1 MIGRG
6 ILLGR
11 VLGIPIRIDYSWIL
25 IVLLITASMAV
36 GFGQDFPYLSMPSL
50 VSLGLTA
57 AMLLFGS
64 VLAHELS
71 HAVVARRNQ
80 VGIRG
85 ITLFVFGGAAEMIDE
100 PPNAGA
106 ELRIAAAGPAMS
118 LFLAALFFGLYRAGL
133 GAVPLP
139 LVALAET
146 LAGLNLLLVAFN
158 LVPGFPL
165 DGGRVLRAL
174 LWGIWGKLS
183 AATRVSAGVG
193 SLFGGM
199 VILMGVLWIVAFG
212 NLIGGLWFIFIGIF
226 LRSAAGTSY
235 QQLLIRRALE
245 GVRARDL
252 MTREVTVVP
261 EQMSIAEA
269 VDNLIL
275 PTGLSELPVVDH
287 GRFVGMLHLASI
299 RARDSA
305 TWATLTAS
313 DVMSREILADALSP
327 DDEALK
333 VLAILGSQER
343 MLPVVDGGI
352 LLGVVTRRDVLR
364 RLQIRMELRT

>member
-6 ILLGR
+6 LLVGT
-11 VLGIPIRIDYSWIL
+11 VLGIPIRIDYSWIV
-25 IVLLITASMAV
+25 IAVLITASMAI
-36 GFGQDFPYLSMPSL
+36 GFGQDFPYLGTPAL

-71 HAVVARRNQ
+71 HAVVARRNH

-100 PPNAGA
+100 PPTAGA

-118 LFLAALFFGLYRAGL
+118 LLLSVLFFGFYRAGL

-146 LAGLNLLLVAFN
+146 LAGLNLVLVAFN

-174 LWGIWGKLS
+174 LWGVWGKLS
-183 AATRVSAGVG
+183 AATRVAAAVG
-193 SLFGGM
+193 SFFGGM
-199 VILMGVLWIVAFG
+199 VILMGVVWIVAYS

-226 LRSAAGTSY
+226 LRNAAGASY
-235 QQLLIRRALE
+235 QQLLVRRALE
-245 GVRARDL
+245 GVYARDL
-252 MTREVTVVP
+252 MIRDVTVVP
-261 EQMSIAEA
+261 QEMSIVEA
-269 VDNLIL
+269 VDHLIL

-287 GRFVGMLHLASI
+287 GRFVGMLHLAKI
-299 RARDSA
+299 RGRDSSS
-305 TWATLTAS
+305 WASLTAG
-313 DVMSREILADALSP
+313 DVMSREAIADAVSP
-327 DDEALK
+327 DDDALK
-333 VLAILGSQER
+333 LLATLGSEER
-343 MLPVVDGGI
+343 TLPVVDGGI

-364 RLQIRMELRT
+364 RLQIRLELRS